1 MLDNKKLQLAGPV
14 GVIITVACADVG
26 ARALAYWP
34 SSPVLWYLNLE
45 VFRPV
50 QYTFVAEKGMI
61 FGDLGQIACVVLPL
75 LALICIGLIA
85 NVRLLLAIASN
96 MSLVYSVL
104 LLFGLYFANNP
115 VAEKGVKLSALVD
128 NVIASGSRCLV
139 GFVSFVGG
147 FTSGLLASN
156 ISVAAWIF

>member
-61 FGDLGQIACVVLPL
+61 FGDPGQIACVVLPL

-104 LLFGLYFANNP
+104 LLFGLYLANNP
-115 VAEKGVKLSALVD
+115 VTEKGVKLSALV
-128 NVIASGSRCLV
+128 VPSLFLAAAV
-139 GFVSFVGG
+139 
-147 FTSGLLASN
+147 LLASFLSSAVSHRAYWRA
-156 ISVAAWIF
+156 ILP